1 MSKTLM
7 LVFSNALD
15 GQDEAFNEWY
25 DTQHLPDVVDCP
37 GVVAA
42 QRYDMT
48 VFEPPVGDSL
58 PTLPPP
64 SHRYLAVY
72 ELDGEVDDV
81 LAGLMTRMAQ
91 GKMPLSET
99 LDLSTVSMTI
109 WGPRRQDESN

>member
-1 MSKTLM
+1 MSKSLM
-7 LVFSNALD
+7 LVFSNALE

-25 DTQHLPDVVDCP
+25 DTRHLPDVVDCP

-42 QRYDMT
+42 RRYDMT
-48 VFEPPVGDSL
+48 VFEPPVGDDL

-81 LAGLMTRMAQ
+81 LAGLMARMAQ

-109 WGPRRQDESN
+109 WGPRRQDVSN